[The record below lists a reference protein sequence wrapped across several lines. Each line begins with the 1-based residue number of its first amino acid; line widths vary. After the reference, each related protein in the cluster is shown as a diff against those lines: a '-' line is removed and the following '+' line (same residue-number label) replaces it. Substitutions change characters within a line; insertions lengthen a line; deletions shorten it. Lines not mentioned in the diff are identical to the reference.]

1 MGRDPRYISW
11 ALAPDEQL
19 GTLEFEDEIQQ
30 PVPQPEPPAL
40 HVPLHAPPE
49 SSRPLRRITFLNA
62 DEEEP
67 NAASYAGPTLMSAG
81 AGAPVPFEQ
90 LSAVS
95 SGSRQ
100 RRRWF
105 TGCAWFLVSI
115 LVLMP
120 LIGFFVVLRSNAFQ
134 SGSGTA
140 DGVELH
146 PTPVA
151 PLVQRTIPLPGKT
164 PQPTAT
170 LQSTTH
176 SPNRPPD
183 SQATPTPRPHVS
195 APTPTS
201 APSGKGQPTPTAV
214 IVPTSV
220 PTSGPTAVPQP
231 STTASAQPTATA
243 IPPTP
248 IATPVPATPTATSAS
263 ASTGTLT
270 FTDQSQQVSNSADMT
285 GCPSGCTFGTQPVSG
300 STHVATTWNAS
311 GRTQTALSGTV
322 QVVLTPLNG
331 AVPSFDTYFVGTVTG
346 NGWGCPINQTVI
358 AYNQLTVNCSFGV
371 SHPNSLPANTIS
383 GQEVVNSDRDFL
395 NYNSSAFSGNSVP
408 QVTQGDCQ
416 NALAFVENQGWAWV
430 QNTWNGA
437 TNGNI
442 VARSFTDGESNQSCP
457 VGAIVPNDIF
467 TVSVDAQISNGLVYS
482 PSGPSNAAQAE
493 VNAALPGG
501 WNVPYRSAVCY
512 PTTVGVSGNTV
523 TASCQ
528 DSALAT
534 YPWSQS
540 DLNGLAQVVA
550 GQSLSQATS
559 TCNGWAHVAGNCSA
573 TSDAGGSMPPP
584 SAWQSIS
591 VNPQNPPNPFGGAD
605 IGGGLPATALLRNPV
620 LPFLSLALL
629 VFGCAGVLRRRQV
642 SIGRKVVS

>member
-11 ALAPDEQL
+11 SLAPDEQL
-19 GTLEFEDEIQQ
+19 GTLEFEDEIQSSESE
-30 PVPQPEPPAL
+30 PEPPTP
-40 HVPLHAPPE
+40 HEPRKP
-49 SSRPLRRITFLNA
+49 SRPLKRITFLNA

-67 NAASYAGPTLMSAG
+67 TLASYAAPTLMSAG
-81 AGAPVPFEQ
+81 AASPIPLERP
-90 LSAVS
+90 SAVS
-95 SGSRQ
+95 TGPRQ

-105 TGCAWFLVSI
+105 TGCAWFLVS
-115 LVLMP
+115 LLLLMP

-151 PLVQRTIPLPGKT
+151 PLVQRTSPLPGKT

-170 LQSTTH
+170 PQSTTH
-176 SPNRPPD
+176 SRNRPPD
-183 SQATPTPRPHVS
+183 PQATPTLRPRGS

-201 APSGKGQPTPTAV
+201 APSGKGQPTPTTV
-214 IVPTSV
+214 IVPTFV
-220 PTSGPTAVPQP
+220 PTSGPTSVPQP

-248 IATPVPATPTATSAS
+248 PPTSVPATPTATSAS
-263 ASTGTLT
+263 ASSGTLT
-270 FTDQSQQVSNSADMT
+270 FTDQSQQISNPAGMT
-285 GCPSGCTFGTQPVSG
+285 GCPSGCTFGTQPVAG

-322 QVVLTPLNG
+322 MVVLTPLSG
-331 AVPSFDTYFVGTVTG
+331 IVPSFDTYFVSTVSG
-346 NGWGCPINQTVI
+346 NGWTCPVNQSVV

-371 SHPNSLPANTIS
+371 SHPTSLPANTIA
-383 GQEVVNSDRDFL
+383 GQEVVNSDQDFL
-395 NYNSSAFSGNSVP
+395 NFHSSAFSGNSVP

-457 VGAIVPNDIF
+457 VGAVVPNDIF
-467 TVSVDAQISNGLVYS
+467 NVSVDAQISNGLVYS

-493 VNAALPGG
+493 LNAALPGG
-501 WNVPYRSAVCY
+501 WNVPYRSAACY
-512 PTTVGVSGNTV
+512 PTTIGVSGNTV

-540 DLNGLAQVVA
+540 DLNGLAQAVA

-559 TCNGWAHVAGNCSA
+559 SCNGWAHVAGNCSA

-605 IGGGLPATALLRNPV
+605 VGTGLPAMALLGNPV
-620 LPFLSLALL
+620 IPFLSLVLL
-629 VFGCAGVLRRRQV
+629 GFGCAGVLRRRQLFL
-642 SIGRKVVS
+642 GRKGVS